1 MKVTLPSL
9 AGAALVVTAAA
20 VALGCRGQSIEARSR
35 FVEDGVTKATD
46 ADWDGQSID
55 VENAGVTRTGGLQ
68 LLASATPRVSA
79 TARML
84 AIADT
89 EDKPSADQAII
100 TAKETFQV
108 LTNGTV
114 TTARCGHGM
123 RVASAASEDS
133 GCDALDVS
141 LPLGTDGKPLTVT
154 ARSAIGLVVAS
165 FADALLAG
173 LALEGSQ
180 GAMDV
185 KVPSRAGA
193 VITVVSKTGDAVMLN
208 LPADFA
214 ADVVVLEAP
223 PEQIDTSAF
232 PDLVNGKGRG
242 EAGRGAKS
250 ITVRA
255 GRILL
260 VRR

>member
-1 MKVTLPSL
+1 LLGFAVL
-9 AGAALVVTAAA
+9 ATM
-20 VALGCRGQSIEARSR
+20 GCRGQSIEARSR
-35 FVEDGVTKATD
+35 FVEDGVTKATE
-46 ADWDGQSID
+46 ADWDGQSI
-55 VENAGVTRTGGLQ
+55 EIQNAGVTLTGGLQ
-68 LLASATPRVSA
+68 LLAGATSRVSA

-89 EDKPSADQAII
+89 EDKASADQAII
-100 TAKETFQV
+100 AAKETFQV
-108 LTNGTV
+108 V
-114 TTARCGHGM
+114 TDGAVTSARCGNGPM
-123 RVASAASEDS
+123 VESVAPADS

-141 LPLGTDGKPLTVT
+141 LPVGTDAKPLMVA
-154 ARSAIGLVVAS
+154 ARSAIGLVVVS
-165 FADALLAG
+165 LADAVLGALD
-173 LALEGSQ
+173 LEGSQ
-180 GAMDV
+180 GAIDV

-193 VITVVSKTGDAVMLN
+193 VITVVSKTGDVVMLN

-223 PEQIDTSAF
+223 PEQIDTTAF

-255 GRILL
+255 GRIVL